1 MESGFYDIIIE
12 DTIQRVIFQQY
23 VFTATGTGSPLSGG
37 ENFRL
42 AQYIALRYVSLDV
55 SCKTWEVFMKHFE
68 FKAYSV
74 LNEIDLNKI
83 AVSCGIP
90 KKYTWEEPLILD
102 HEFLGNILSR
112 RYEADSK
119 VLIFS
124 FGSIVLVNVPEDIM
138 PQLLGFIK
146 KFVPETDTGRWDK
159 YTDEYELRIEPE
171 SSLEITDEYAVVPC
185 YEMFYIELAATVIA
199 KSVAMERTEDELG
212 KIFDQLES
220 IIDRLEHGQLR
231 VGDRELARTTAQV
244 TRHQYNTISYIMI
257 LDEPDI
263 TWSNSDASL
272 FYEKMSEIFE
282 LNDRYTILTKK
293 ADIMNNIISGFSSIS
308 HSIRGLFVEWV
319 IVLLIVF
326 EVILMVLDL
335 II

>member
-1 MESGFYDIIIE
+1 
-12 DTIQRVIFQQY
+12 
-23 VFTATGTGSPLSGG
+23 
-37 ENFRL
+37 
-42 AQYIALRYVSLDV
+42 
-55 SCKTWEVFMKHFE
+55 MKHFE
-68 FKAYSV
+68 FKAYAI

-83 AVSCGIP
+83 AVDCGIR

-102 HEFLGNILSR
+102 HRLLGNTLGQE
-112 RYEADSK
+112 YGTESK

-124 FGSIVLVNVPEDIM
+124 FGCIVLINTPEDIM
-138 PQLLGFIK
+138 PRLLSFIK
-146 KFVPETDTGRWDK
+146 KFEPETDLYNWRS

-171 SSLEITDEYAVVPC
+171 GTLEITDESAVVPR
-185 YEMFYIELAATVIA
+185 YELFYMELAAIIIA
-199 KSVAMERTEDELG
+199 KSVAMEKTEYELG

-220 IIDRLEHGQLR
+220 MIDRLEEGQLR
-231 VGDRELARTTAQV
+231 VGNRELARATAQV

-257 LDEPDI
+257 LDKPDV

-272 FYEKMSEIFE
+272 YYEKMSEFFE

-293 ADIMNNIISGFSSIS
+293 ADIMNNIINGFSFIS

-335 II
+335 VL

>member
-1 MESGFYDIIIE
+1 MVNNSTVCIPAAARAGIYPEASGAA
-12 DTIQRVIFQQY
+12 VMN
-23 VFTATGTGSPLSGG
+23 GG
-37 ENFRL
+37 H
-42 AQYIALRYVSLDV
+42 DV

-68 FKAYSV
+68 FKAFAV

-83 AVSCGIP
+83 AVNCGIP

-102 HEFLGNILSR
+102 HKLLGNILGR
-112 RYEADSK
+112 RYDADSK

-146 KFVPETDTGRWDK
+146 KYVPGVDLGNWNR
-159 YTDEYELRIEPE
+159 YTDEYELRTEPQ
-171 SSLEITDEYAVVPC
+171 SSLEITDEYAVVPR
-185 YEMFYIELAATVIA
+185 YELFYIELAAIVIA
-199 KSVAMERTEDELG
+199 KSVAMEKTEDELG

-220 IIDRLEHGQLR
+220 TIDRLEHGQLR
-231 VGDRELARTTAQV
+231 IGDRELARATAQV

-257 LDEPDI
+257 LDKPDI
-263 TWSNSDASL
+263 TWSNSEASL
-272 FYEKMSEIFE
+272 FYEKMSDIFE

-308 HSIRGLFVEWV
+308 HSIRGLFVEWI

-326 EVILMVLDL
+326 EVILMVIDL
-335 II
+335 IL

>member
-1 MESGFYDIIIE
+1 
-12 DTIQRVIFQQY
+12 
-23 VFTATGTGSPLSGG
+23 
-37 ENFRL
+37 
-42 AQYIALRYVSLDV
+42 
-55 SCKTWEVFMKHFE
+55 MKHFE
-68 FKAYSV
+68 IKAYSV
-74 LNEIDLNKI
+74 FNEIDLNKI

-102 HEFLGNILSR
+102 HQLLWNILAIKC
-112 RYEADSK
+112 ETDSK

-138 PQLLGFIK
+138 PGLLDFIK
-146 KFVPETDTGRWDK
+146 KCDPDTEPGRWDK
-159 YTDEYELRIEPE
+159 YTDEYELRTEPD
-171 SSLEITDEYAVVPC
+171 SSLEITDEYAVVPQ
-185 YEMFYIELAATVIA
+185 YELFYIELAATVIA

-212 KIFDQLES
+212 KIFDKLES
-220 IIDRLEHGQLR
+220 IIDRLEHGRLR
-231 VGDRELARTTAQV
+231 VGDRVLARTTAQV

-263 TWSNSDASL
+263 AWSNSDASL

-293 ADIMNNIISGFSSIS
+293 ADIMNNIINGFSSIS

-319 IVLLIVF
+319 IVLLIV
-326 EVILMVLDL
+326 L
-335 II
+335 

>member
-1 MESGFYDIIIE
+1 
-12 DTIQRVIFQQY
+12 
-23 VFTATGTGSPLSGG
+23 
-37 ENFRL
+37 
-42 AQYIALRYVSLDV
+42 
-55 SCKTWEVFMKHFE
+55 MKHFE
-68 FKAYSV
+68 FKAFAV
-74 LNEIDLNKI
+74 HNEVDLNKI

-102 HEFLGNILSR
+102 HHLLANILGGEF
-112 RYEADSK
+112 EADGK
-119 VLIFS
+119 VLVFS
-124 FGSIVLVNVPEDIM
+124 FGCIVLVNVPEDIM
-138 PQLLGFIK
+138 PRLLNFIK
-146 KFVPETDTGRWDK
+146 GFEPETDLHNWNK

-171 SSLEITDEYAVVPC
+171 STLEITDEYAVVPNF
-185 YEMFYIELAATVIA
+185 ELFHIELVAIVIA
-199 KSVAMERTEDELG
+199 KSVALEKTEEELG

-231 VGDRELARTTAQV
+231 VGNRELARTTAQV

-257 LDEPDI
+257 LDKPDI

-272 FYEKMSEIFE
+272 FYDKMSDIFE

-293 ADIMNNIISGFSSIS
+293 ADIMNNIINGFSSIS

-335 II
+335 VL